1 MGINENKKEIS
12 EGLRDGLPIGMGY
25 FAVAFSLGITAKL
38 AGLSPF
44 QGFVSSFL
52 NHASAGEY
60 ALYTMIRTESGKK
73 PAFQIIFNDSA
84 FLAAQCKSLYV
95 DPCITFAG
103 GSNSYELKG
112 NDPFNF
118 KVFSRKDEIGSL
130 VTERQ
135 ANNDPKYILTIDDKY
150 YDDYFPLFAVVA
162 DKCFSGKNK

>member
-1 MGINENKKEIS
+1 MQLIVIPKGQGKYDVTDPKERKIYSVTKKRRLI
-12 EGLRDGLPIGMGY
+12 GNPITT
-25 FAVAFSLGITAKL
+25 L
-38 AGLSPF
+38 
-44 QGFVSSFL
+44 
-52 NHASAGEY
+52 HDASGY

-112 NDPFNF
+112 KDPFDF